1 MINKDKLLILGTV
14 PIAMTINLCLLSYFF
29 GNQSEY
35 HQQSV
40 SQPKETINDNSTN
53 SVHSEP
59 TIQFATTRQKLKIA
73 HFPEPPI
80 HTFAGN
86 ESQEMSEEEENIKVK
101 GVVIK

>member
-14 PIAMTINLCLLSYFF
+14 PIAMTINLCLLNYFF
-29 GNQSEY
+29 GNQADFPK
-35 HQQSV
+35 QAV
-40 SQPKETINDNSTN
+40 SKPKEIIENNFND
-53 SVHSEP
+53 SVHSESA
-59 TIQFATTRQKLKIA
+59 IQFATTRKKLKIA

-86 ESQEMSEEEENIKVK
+86 ESQEMAEEDENIKVK